1 MMTSTTAADKRPR
14 FSLLKKSAAI
24 LFWIAVWEMVSL
36 CVGQELLV
44 PSPAQVLVRLSQ
56 LLRETDFWLFS
67 AASLLR
73 IMAGYLAA
81 VAAAVLLAVLTSA
94 SAFLHALVSPLLG
107 IIKATPVASF
117 IILALVWLRGN
128 QIPPFAAFLMVLP
141 IIWANV
147 SEGIRNTDP
156 QLLEMGRMFRFGP
169 WKTAWHIY
177 VPSILPYFMAGCT
190 TALGL
195 AWKAGVAAEVLA
207 MPHNSIGLQLYNA
220 KVYLETSDLFAW
232 TLVIILLSMLLEK
245 LLVALMRCLSTRL
258 IRRVPEQEGGEP
270 S

>member
-1 MMTSTTAADKRPR
+1 MTTSTTAADKKQL
-14 FSLLKKSAAI
+14 FSLLKKTAAI
-24 LFWIAVWEMVSL
+24 LFWIAAWQIVSL

-56 LLRETDFWLFS
+56 LLQETGFWHI
-67 AASLLR
+67 AAGSLLR

-81 VAAAVLLAVLTSA
+81 VAAAVLLAALTS
-94 SAFLHALVSPLLG
+94 SFSFLYALVSPLLG

-117 IILALVWLRGN
+117 IILALVWLRGS

-141 IIWANV
+141 IVWANV
-147 SEGIRNTDP
+147 SEGICHTDA
-156 QLLEMGRMFRFGP
+156 QLLEMARMFRFGR
-169 WKTAWHIY
+169 WKTVWRIY

-190 TALGL
+190 TGLGL

-207 MPHNSIGLQLYNA
+207 MPRDSIGLQLYNA
-220 KVYLETSDLFAW
+220 KVYLEIPDLFAW
-232 TLVIILLSMLLEK
+232 TLVIIVLSMLLEK
-245 LLVALMRCLSTRL
+245 LLVSIMHRLSSRFV
-258 IRRVPEQEGGEP
+258 RRIPEKRGEL

>member
-1 MMTSTTAADKRPR
+1 MMTSTTAVDRRPR
-14 FSLLKKSAAI
+14 FPLLKKSAAI
-24 LFWIAVWEMVSL
+24 LFWIAVWEIVSL

-44 PSPAQVLVRLSQ
+44 PSPAQVLVRLLQ
-56 LLRETDFWLFS
+56 LLRETDFWLIS

-81 VAAAVLLAVLTSA
+81 VVAAVFLAVLTSA
-94 SAFLHALVSPLLG
+94 SSFLHALVSPLLG

-141 IIWANV
+141 I
-147 SEGIRNTDP
+147 
-156 QLLEMGRMFRFGP
+156 MFRFGP
-169 WKTAWHIY
+169 WKTAWRIF

-190 TALGL
+190 TGLGL

-207 MPHNSIGLQLYNA
+207 MPRNSIGLQLYNA

-245 LLVALMRCLSTRL
+245 LLVALMRRLSTRL
-258 IRRVPEQEGGEP
+258 LRCAPKQEGEKP

>member
-1 MMTSTTAADKRPR
+1 MMTSTTAVDRRPR
-14 FSLLKKSAAI
+14 FPLLKKSAAI
-24 LFWIAVWEMVSL
+24 LFWIAVWEIVSL

-44 PSPAQVLVRLSQ
+44 PSPAQVLVRLLQ
-56 LLRETDFWLFS
+56 LLRETDFWLIS

-81 VAAAVLLAVLTSA
+81 VVAAVFLAVLTSA
-94 SAFLHALVSPLLG
+94 SSFLHALVSPLLG

-147 SEGIRNTDP
+147 SEGIRNTDR

-169 WKTAWHIY
+169 WKRPGASMCQAFCPISWRD
-177 VPSILPYFMAGCT
+177 VPP
-190 TALGL
+190 ALGSL
-195 AWKAGVAAEVLA
+195 GRRAWRQRCSPCRA
-207 MPHNSIGLQLYNA
+207 IQLDCSYITP
-220 KVYLETSDLFAW
+220 KCIW
-232 TLVIILLSMLLEK
+232 KHRICLLGHWS
-245 LLVALMRCLSTRL
+245 SFF
-258 IRRVPEQEGGEP
+258 
-270 S
+270 

>member
-1 MMTSTTAADKRPR
+1 MMTSTTAVDRRPR
-14 FSLLKKSAAI
+14 FPLLKKKRGDPF
-24 LFWIAVWEMVSL
+24 LDRVWEIVSL

-44 PSPAQVLVRLSQ
+44 PSPAQVLVRLLQ
-56 LLRETDFWLFS
+56 LLRETDFWLIS

-81 VAAAVLLAVLTSA
+81 VVAAVFLAVLTSA
-94 SAFLHALVSPLLG
+94 SSFLHALVSPLLG

-147 SEGIRNTDP
+147 SEEFAISDR

-169 WKTAWHIY
+169 WKTAWRIF

-190 TALGL
+190 TGLGL

-207 MPHNSIGLQLYNA
+207 MPRNSIGLQLYNA

-245 LLVALMRCLSTRL
+245 LLVALMRRLSTRL
-258 IRRVPEQEGGEP
+258 LRCAPKQEGEKP